1 MVLNAACILK
11 TGHIMGGG
19 RLKKA
24 AVCLLFSPLF
34 SLEWGGEQRV
44 FCKILLLILTLRGY
58 GFVSSWV
65 VDTFS
70 L

>member
-1 MVLNAACILK
+1 MEEN
-11 TGHIMGGG
+11 G
-19 RLKKA
+19 
-24 AVCLLFSPLF
+24 CLPTFCPLF

-58 GFVSSWV
+58 GFVRSWV